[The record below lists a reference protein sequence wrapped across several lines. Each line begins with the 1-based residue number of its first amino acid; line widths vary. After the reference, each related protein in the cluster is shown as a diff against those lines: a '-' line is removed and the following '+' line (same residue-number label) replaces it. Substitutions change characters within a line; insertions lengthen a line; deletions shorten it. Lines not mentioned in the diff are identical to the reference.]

1 MERLPG
7 AELTG
12 APPLPL
18 SNRLNENR
26 KDLPFTKA
34 ERRQRIL
41 AWLRL
46 GWTYEKIA
54 IEEGL
59 SARRIRQIAAD
70 TVRREGL
77 DDPTDHAL
85 LQLMRLES
93 ARAAAAEAVSAGDI
107 EAIGPLLRV
116 LERMDRYRQ
125 AGARKEVYDE
135 AARKRLFAKLNR
147 IAAQFAAIEKLA
159 RLNPRPVEANRRRKT
174 RPNLR
179 RARPKNPQSAP
190 SH

>member
-1 MERLPG
+1 MDNE
-7 AELTG
+7 T
-12 APPLPL
+12 APQPARRP
-18 SNRLNENR
+18 RLN
-26 KDLPFTKA
+26 PFTKA

-85 LQLMRLES
+85 LQL
-93 ARAAAAEAVSAGDI
+93 D
-107 EAIGPLLRV
+107 
-116 LERMDRYRQ
+116 
-125 AGARKEVYDE
+125 
-135 AARKRLFAKLNR
+135 AARRRACG
-147 IAAQFAAIEKLA
+147 
-159 RLNPRPVEANRRRKT
+159 RRRGGQ
-174 RPNLR
+174 R
-179 RARPKNPQSAP
+179 RGHRSDRAP
-190 SH
+190 AQGA